1 MIPLVNVRFMW
12 LAKVLSRIKHNVPH
26 ALLRAYQIHSLY
38 YNIWKTFQRNKTI
51 IGTSQHSSCL
61 SCLPLGPI
69 SFLTSKKSLTDTKL
83 TRSSVQQL
91 HVLHFFWRFHNFFP
105 NIILVDQ
112 SFYINISFFV
122 EHNGTQS
129 KGITMNNNGTYIF
142 LN

>member
-1 MIPLVNVRFMW
+1 MCKLSLTSHFGNKASSCCRWKKNLKKNLASSPLQSSTKTSLIPLVNVKFMW
-12 LAKVLSRIKHNVPH
+12 LAKALSRIKHNVPH

-83 TRSSVQQL
+83 TRSSVQQ
-91 HVLHFFWRFHNFFP
+91 FAC
-105 NIILVDQ
+105 
-112 SFYINISFFV
+112 
-122 EHNGTQS
+122 T
-129 KGITMNNNGTYIF
+129 TF
-142 LN
+142 LLAFS